1 MRIWWPKIIII
12 ISGDRWCIWHVLNA
26 AIFIFI
32 PSISFSSIAYD
43 IYTFCTNVSIHCVS
57 ASELQA
63 KYVFDTIMRSC
74 DDRPR
79 SFDFFS
85 DFYQF
90 KYFPL
95 SDIFQETN
103 RRFFR
108 VYLIRGDRLYAF
120 LSTNSIHNN
129 NKSADED
136 HRLKIPS
143 RLDDNRDESGASTSS
158 VESIERSSSSRSTG
172 GLQYTIH

>member
-12 ISGDRWCIWHVLNA
+12 ISGDRWRILHVLNA

-63 KYVFDTIMRSC
+63 KYVFDTIMR
-74 DDRPR
+74 RPTPIFR
-79 SFDFFS
+79 FFFRFLS
-85 DFYQF
+85 IQI
-90 KYFPL
+90 FPL

-108 VYLIRGDRLYAF
+108 VYLIRDDRLYAF

>member
-12 ISGDRWCIWHVLNA
+12 ISGDRWRILHVLNA
-26 AIFIFI
+26 ANFIFI
-32 PSISFSSIAYD
+32 PSISFTSIAYD

-79 SFDFFS
+79 FFSS

-90 KYFPL
+90 KYFPYQIYSKKPIGVFFVCIWL
-95 SDIFQETN
+95 ETIVSTHFYRPIVFIIIIN
-103 RRFFR
+103 R
-108 VYLIRGDRLYAF
+108 LM
-120 LSTNSIHNN
+120 
-129 NKSADED
+129 
-136 HRLKIPS
+136 RLKIPS